1 MIYLYN
7 KDSMQCLEYSEKL
20 NEVNELSEQNRIGQ
34 VFSMYSSSSWQSDSL
49 GLEIIV
55 NFLYFFSIK
64 LRQYICIFEELI

>member
-1 MIYLYN
+1 MFYLYN
-7 KDSMQCLEYSEKL
+7 KDSIQCLENSEKL

-34 VFSMYSSSSWQSDSL
+34 VFSMYSSSSSQSDTL
-49 GLEIIV
+49 GLEIIT

>member
-1 MIYLYN
+1 MFYLYN
-7 KDSMQCLEYSEKL
+7 KDSIQCLEYSEKL
-20 NEVNELSEQNRIGQ
+20 NKVNELSEQNRIGQ
-34 VFSMYSSSSWQSDSL
+34 VFSMYSSSSWQSDTL

>member
-7 KDSMQCLEYSEKL
+7 KDSIQCLEYSEKL

>member
-7 KDSMQCLEYSEKL
+7 KDNIQCLEYSEKL

-49 GLEIIV
+49 GLEIIA

>member
-1 MIYLYN
+1 MFYLYN
-7 KDSMQCLEYSEKL
+7 KDSIQCLEYSEKL

>member
-7 KDSMQCLEYSEKL
+7 KDSVQCLEYSEKL

-34 VFSMYSSSSWQSDSL
+34 VFSKYSSSSWQSDSL